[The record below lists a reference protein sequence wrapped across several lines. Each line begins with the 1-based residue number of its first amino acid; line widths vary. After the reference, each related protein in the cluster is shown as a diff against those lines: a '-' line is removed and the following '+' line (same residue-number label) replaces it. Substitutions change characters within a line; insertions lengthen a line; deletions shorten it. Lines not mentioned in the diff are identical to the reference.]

1 MDSIE
6 ALHRAHQEFAT
17 RVEMVGGAQWEH
29 QSACDEWTV
38 GDLVD
43 HVIGGN
49 VFTTK
54 VLRGATADAAMEA
67 AVQVAESSVG
77 NRKAAY
83 LATATEMLELFDSE
97 YVADRVYHHAS
108 GDVTGQVVVAL
119 RTNDIALHAWDLAH
133 SIGVAEDL
141 DPKLVEMVWKNMSPY
156 ADDLAA
162 SGRFGTGASGDL
174 GEEAPLQDRLLDI
187 SGRRQ
192 RGAHQT

>member
-1 MDSIE
+1 MDPIE

-17 RVEMVGGAQWEH
+17 RVEIVASTQWEQ

-49 VFTTK
+49 VFTAN

-67 AVQVAESSVG
+67 AVLVAESMVG
-77 NRKAAY
+77 DREAAY
-83 LATATEMLELFDSE
+83 LTTATEMLELFDSE

-108 GDVTGQVVVAL
+108 GDVSGRVVVAL

-141 DPKLVEMVWKNMSPY
+141 DPKLVEVVWDNMSPH

-162 SGRFGTGASGDL
+162 SGRFGKGASGDL
-174 GEEAPLQDRLLDI
+174 GVKAPLQDRLLDI

-192 RGAHQT
+192 GRSHRT